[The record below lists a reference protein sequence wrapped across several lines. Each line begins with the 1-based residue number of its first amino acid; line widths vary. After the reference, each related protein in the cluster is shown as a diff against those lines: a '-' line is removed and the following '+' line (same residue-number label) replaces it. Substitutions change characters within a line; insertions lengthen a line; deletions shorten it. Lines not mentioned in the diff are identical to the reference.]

1 MSGLRI
7 HNNDR
12 RRELS
17 RSDGAPGKFAP
28 GCPRPACGCAYPRNL
43 IAATPMRDRKTAH
56 IPLIADGKTP
66 LERAVAAK
74 LISDMNLLRLKAS
87 ARFLARGLAPDI
99 YWWDLLQE
107 AFARVLNGSR
117 RCPSDVPIDVFM
129 TGVMRSIR
137 AEHWRRRW
145 QVEVSTFLS
154 GEQLSDPAPDPE
166 RALVAH
172 QELEAIKN
180 LFADDPVATHIITGL
195 GDGLSADEI
204 RTKYGLSSTEYDSA
218 RRRMRR
224 ALLRDGIGSKV
235 K

>member
-1 MSGLRI
+1 
-7 HNNDR
+7 
-12 RRELS
+12 
-17 RSDGAPGKFAP
+17 
-28 GCPRPACGCAYPRNL
+28 
-43 IAATPMRDRKTAH
+43 MRDRKTARVT
-56 IPLIADGKTP
+56 LIADGKTP

-74 LISDMNLLRLKAS
+74 LIGDMNLLRLKAS

-117 RCPSDVPIDVFM
+117 RRPPEVPIDVFM

-145 QVEVSTFLS
+145 QLEVSRFLS

-166 RALVAH
+166 RAVVAQ
-172 QELEAIKN
+172 QELEAIKE
-180 LFADDPVATHIITGL
+180 LFADDPIVTHIITGL
-195 GDGLSADEI
+195 GDGLTAEEI
-204 RTKYGLSSTEYDSA
+204 RSKYGLSATEYDSA
-218 RRRMRR
+218 RKRMRR
-224 ALLRDGIGSKV
+224 ALLRDGIGSNV